1 MLHLQYITIAR
12 AQHQKRLENRYLT
25 DLDREE
31 DDLITT
37 NSLIKK
43 AEEDRVAA
51 VADADKRKLMISAE
65 ATKMRADLRD

>member
-31 DDLITT
+31 DDRITT
-37 NSLIKK
+37 NNLMKK
-43 AEEDRVAA
+43 GEEDRVAA
-51 VADADKRKLMISAE
+51 IADADRKKLMI
-65 ATKMRADLRD
+65 